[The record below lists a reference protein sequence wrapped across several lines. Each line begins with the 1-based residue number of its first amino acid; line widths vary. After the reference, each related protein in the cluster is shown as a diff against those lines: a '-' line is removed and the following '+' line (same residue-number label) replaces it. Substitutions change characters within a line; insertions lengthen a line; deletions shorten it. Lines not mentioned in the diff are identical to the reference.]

1 MIDREILR
9 GLAETYAEMARDQ
22 RNAENEKLF
31 RAVNGKKMIRPVV
44 LIDEIPWNQ
53 LADQEEM
60 KMQCAGEKERAVEWF
75 LRNQMY
81 RYRHFPCDMI
91 LTPYIPWGRHI
102 RVGSYGVEIHED
114 ILAADKGNNIVSH
127 AYIDQLPDEAS
138 IEKLH
143 APTIEVDEEADKRDE
158 EWLNELIGDILPVR
172 LTGLTYAGFY
182 EPWDDIAMWRGA
194 EKLLWDLID
203 RPEYT
208 HALMEKLLSVRMEHF
223 DCLEKMNLLDAC
235 GPYMHCT
242 AGLADDL
249 DTSGRITRKNIWGR
263 GAAQIFASVSPR
275 MTEEFE
281 IDYARRFFEG
291 FGLVYYGCCEPL
303 DKKIDIVKKLPNLR
317 KVSITPW
324 ADADEAADRLG
335 SDYVFAYKPNPAF
348 VATETLDESAVEAE
362 IRRAL
367 NACKRNGISCEFT
380 LKDISSIHR
389 NPKNLE
395 RWAEIAMKLVTE

>member
-1 MIDREILR
+1 MKDREILR
-9 GLAETYAEMARDQ
+9 RLASEYAQYASDPG
-22 RNAENEKLF
+22 NKENEKLF
-31 RAVNGKKMIRPVV
+31 RAVNGKRMIRPVV

-53 LADQEEM
+53 LSSEDEM
-60 KMQCAGEKERAVEWF
+60 KMQCEGEMERAVEWF
-75 LRNQMY
+75 LLSQMY

-102 RVGSYGVEIHED
+102 KIGSFGVEIHEN
-114 ILAADKGNNIVSH
+114 ILAADRGNNIVSH

-143 APTIEVDEEADKRDE
+143 APTVEVDEKADRRDE
-158 EWLNELIGDILPVR
+158 ERLNDLIGDILPVR
-172 LTGLTYAGFY
+172 MTGLSYAGFY

-194 EKLLWDLID
+194 QKLLWDLID

-208 HALMEKLLSVRMEHF
+208 HILMEKLLSVRMEHF
-223 DCLEKMNLLDAC
+223 DRLEKMNLLDSC

-242 AGLADDL
+242 AGLTDDL
-249 DTSGRITRKNIWGR
+249 DTSGQITRKNIWGR

-281 IDYARRFFEG
+281 IDYAKRFFEG

-324 ADADEAADRLG
+324 ADVDEAADKLG
-335 SDYVFAYKPNPAF
+335 NEYVLAYKPNPAF
-348 VATETLDESAVEAE
+348 VATETLDESAIEHE

-367 NACKRNGISCEFT
+367 AACRRNGISCEFT

-389 NPKNLE
+389 NPKNLGK
-395 RWAEIAMKLVTE
+395 WAEIAMNIVTE

>member
-1 MIDREILR
+1 MNDREILR
-9 GLAETYAEMARDQ
+9 GLAEQYAEIANDK
-22 RNAENEKLF
+22 RNLENEKLF

-60 KMQCAGEKERAVEWF
+60 KMQCAGDKERAVEWF
-75 LRNQMY
+75 FRNQMY
-81 RYRHFPCDMI
+81 RFRHFPCDMI
-91 LTPYIPWGRHI
+91 LTNYLPWGRHI
-102 RVGSYGVEIHED
+102 KVGSFGVEIHED
-114 ILAADKGNNIVSH
+114 ILAADQGNNIVSH
-127 AYIDQLPDEAS
+127 AYIDQLPDEES

-143 APTIEVDEEADKRDE
+143 APEIIVDEDADKRDE
-158 EWLNELIGDILPVR
+158 EWLNGLIGDILPIR
-172 LTGLTYAGFY
+172 MTGVQYAGFY

-208 HALMEKLLSVRMEHF
+208 HQLMEKLLKVRMEHF
-223 DCLEKMNLLDAC
+223 DRLEKMNLLDAC

-242 AGLADDL
+242 AGLTDDL
-249 DTSGRITRKNIWGR
+249 DTTGRITRKNLWGR

-281 IDYARRFFEG
+281 IEYAKRFFEG

-317 KVSITPW
+317 KVSVTPW
-324 ADADEAADRLG
+324 ADVDESADKLG
-335 SDYVFAYKPNPAF
+335 SDYVLAYKPNPAF
-348 VATETLDESAVEAE
+348 VATETLDEKAIETE

-367 NACKRNGISCEFT
+367 AACKRNGISCEFT

-389 NPKNLE
+389 NPENLE
-395 RWAEIAMKLVTE
+395 RWAEIAMGIVTE

>member
-1 MIDREILR
+1 MKDREILR
-9 GLAETYAEMARDQ
+9 RLASEYAQYASDPG
-22 RNAENEKLF
+22 NKENEKLF
-31 RAVNGKKMIRPVV
+31 RAVNGKRMIRPVV

-53 LADQEEM
+53 LSSEDEM
-60 KMQCAGEKERAVEWF
+60 KMQCEGEMERAVEWF

-102 RVGSYGVEIHED
+102 KIGSFGVEIHENT
-114 ILAADKGNNIVSH
+114 LAADRGNNIVSH

-143 APTIEVDEEADKRDE
+143 APTVEVDEEADRRDE
-158 EWLNELIGDILPVR
+158 ERLNDLIGDILPIR
-172 LTGLTYAGFY
+172 MTGVQYAGFY

-208 HALMEKLLSVRMEHF
+208 HMLMEKLLSVRMEHF
-223 DCLEKMNLLDAC
+223 DRLEKMNLLDSC

-242 AGLADDL
+242 AGLTDDL
-249 DTSGRITRKNIWGR
+249 DTSGQITRKNIWGR

-281 IDYARRFFEG
+281 IDYAKRFFEG

-324 ADADEAADRLG
+324 ADVDEAADKLG
-335 SDYVFAYKPNPAF
+335 NDYVLAYKPNPAF
-348 VATETLDESAVEAE
+348 VATEMLDESAIEHE

-367 NACKRNGISCEFT
+367 AACRRNGISCEFT

-395 RWAEIAMKLVTE
+395 KWAEIAMNIVTE